1 MSVDIFDHIT
11 ELEAKVSDRLLV
23 AVKNMEF
30 VRRYTI
36 SLLEDLEPDDWYWT
50 PKASASLGSPDSPGF
65 VTHIAWQAGHIAMA
79 QYGLTLYQQRG
90 RVREVDAEL
99 MSGKFRKL
107 FMRGTQPVDD
117 RELYPEPNVILGV
130 LKRVHSQA
138 LKEIPGFDG
147 DQLDEPLSAPHA
159 AFATRYGALLFVGAH
174 EMVHAGQIGLLRR
187 MMGKAPLREF
197 VISIK
202 TN

>member
-1 MSVDIFDHIT
+1 MAVDIFDHTT
-11 ELEAKVSDRLLV
+11 ELDAKVSDRLLA

-36 SLLEDLEPDDWYWT
+36 SLLEDLGPDDWYWT
-50 PKASASLGSPDSPGF
+50 PKSADSPEL

-79 QYGLTLYQQRG
+79 QYGLTLFQQRG
-90 RVREVDAEL
+90 RVREVDSEL

-107 FMRGTQPVDD
+107 FMRGTQPVDN
-117 RELYPEPNVILGV
+117 RASYPEPTEILDV
-130 LKRVHSQA
+130 LNRVHSQA

-147 DQLDEPLSAPHA
+147 DQLDEPLDAPHA
-159 AFATRYGALLFVGAH
+159 GFATRYGALLFAGAH

-187 MMGKAPLREF
+187 MMGKAPLR
-197 VISIK
+197 
-202 TN
+202 

>member
-1 MSVDIFDHIT
+1 MAVDIFDHTT
-11 ELEAKVSDRLLV
+11 ELDAKVSDRLLA

-30 VRRYTI
+30 ARRYTI
-36 SLLEDLEPDDWYWT
+36 SLLEDLEPADWYWT
-50 PKASASLGSPDSPGF
+50 PTPTDCSDF

-79 QYGLTLYQQRG
+79 QYGLTLFQQRG
-90 RVREVDAEL
+90 RVREVDSEL

-138 LKEIPGFDG
+138 LKEIPSFDG
-147 DQLDEPLSAPHA
+147 DPLDEPLSAPHA
-159 AFATRYGALLFVGAH
+159 AFATRYGALLFAGAH

-187 MMGKAPLREF
+187 MMGKAPLR
-197 VISIK
+197 
-202 TN
+202 